1 MQSDEALCQAF
12 FKNLKFIFTAAAAL
26 DQATFEGLRAM
37 SATER
42 GEPVPFFSAW
52 GSTETAPDSTL
63 VYWEIDDARVI
74 GLPIPGVE
82 VKLAADRSGKDEL
95 RVRGPNVTAGYYN
108 DAVATAVAFDGEG
121 YYRTSD
127 AGKFLDLDDP
137 NAGLIFDGRIS
148 EDFKLTSGVWVH
160 NASLRRSINMLGQP
174 YLIDVVVAAP
184 NRDYLTALVY
194 PNTPLLRAKLA
205 EASAV
210 HPNDADF
217 LADDAVIELFRNI
230 FRRHN
235 AGEQGSSKRFE
246 RFTLLNEQPTIDKNE
261 TTDKGYINQQAVLAS
276 HTELVEKLYLEL
288 AAEGV
293 IVIGESKRWAM
304 GTSLGERYGS

>member
-1 MQSDEALCQAF
+1 
-12 FKNLKFIFTAAAAL
+12 
-26 DQATFEGLRAM
+26 
-37 SATER
+37 
-42 GEPVPFFSAW
+42 
-52 GSTETAPDSTL
+52 
-63 VYWEIDDARVI
+63 
-74 GLPIPGVE
+74 
-82 VKLAADRSGKDEL
+82 
-95 RVRGPNVTAGYYN
+95 
-108 DAVATAVAFDGEG
+108 
-121 YYRTSD
+121 
-127 AGKFLDLDDP
+127 
-137 NAGLIFDGRIS
+137 
-148 EDFKLTSGVWVH
+148 
-160 NASLRRSINMLGQP
+160 
-174 YLIDVVVAAP
+174 
-184 NRDYLTALVY
+184 
-194 PNTPLLRAKLA
+194 LRAKLA

-235 AGEQGSSKRFE
+235 AGEQGNSKRFE